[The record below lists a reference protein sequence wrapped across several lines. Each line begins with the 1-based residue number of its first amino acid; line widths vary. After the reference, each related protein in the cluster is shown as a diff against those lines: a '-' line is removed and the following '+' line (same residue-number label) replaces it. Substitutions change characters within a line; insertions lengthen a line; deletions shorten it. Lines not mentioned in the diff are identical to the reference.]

1 MKQKKEL
8 SKLSKM
14 ELAPMSQNE
23 LNKFNGGAWPLVVGA
38 AAAGYAA
45 GTVYSAYS
53 RYGVV
58 AGTLVGAGMFFGG
71 VGFAISFAYGGGRVN
86 QPNLF

>member
-23 LNKFNGGAWPLVVGA
+23 LTKVSGGLVWGVFA
-38 AAAGYAA
+38 PCALAFTAGYAV
-45 GTVYSAYS
+45 GTIIYK
-53 RYGVV
+53 
-58 AGTLVGAGMFFGG
+58 TCLE
-71 VGFAISFAYGGGRVN
+71 
-86 QPNLF
+86 